1 MDFTSQIEGLHDR
14 VHMWTGGDMGQIVY
28 AAFDPIFWAHHC
40 MIDPLWR
47 IWQLRHPGALPPARL
62 LDCSTRHC
70 RLSG

>member
-1 MDFTSQIEGLHDR
+1 
-14 VHMWTGGDMGQIVY
+14 MGQIVY